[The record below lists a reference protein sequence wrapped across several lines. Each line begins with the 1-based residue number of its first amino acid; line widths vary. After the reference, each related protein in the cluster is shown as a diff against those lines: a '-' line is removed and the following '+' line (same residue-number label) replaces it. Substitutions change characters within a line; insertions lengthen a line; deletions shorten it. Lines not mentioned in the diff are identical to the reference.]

1 MTPPVPY
8 YGNVRK
14 SRTILQLMSSLI
26 VWREGRQR
34 SLGAPALVALARR
47 NARGGSDFLELLLD
61 GGKVSKTL
69 PAADGGALLVERVR
83 PHHKGFGDGP
93 SRGIGN
99 LVENLL
105 FQINNTCFGCHSFMF
120 HGFLTLTSLICN
132 KWKCSI
138 ENHFLVPSGSAP
150 KPF

>member
-1 MTPPVPY
+1 MTPPPVPY

-47 NARGGSDFLELLLD
+47 NARGCSDFLELLLD

-83 PHHKGFGDGP
+83 PHHKGFGDVKGGLAILWKTCYFR
-93 SRGIGN
+93 SIT
-99 LVENLL
+99 LILDAILL
-105 FQINNTCFGCHSFMF
+105 CLM
-120 HGFLTLTSLICN
+120 
-132 KWKCSI
+132 
-138 ENHFLVPSGSAP
+138 GS
-150 KPF
+150 